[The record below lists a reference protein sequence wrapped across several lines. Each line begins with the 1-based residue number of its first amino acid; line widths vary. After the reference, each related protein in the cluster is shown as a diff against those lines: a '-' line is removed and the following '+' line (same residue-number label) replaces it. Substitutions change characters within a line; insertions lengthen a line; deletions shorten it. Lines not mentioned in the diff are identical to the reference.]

1 MGMIPVSEV
10 ADFDMFANITS
21 LDIVSS
27 TFNFTA
33 ENRTTFAPESLIELL
48 GQREPSF
55 EDSQK
60 DFKILA
66 VVLTDHSLSEDEWTK
81 VDATVEWFSNP
92 GDDGTYLYN
101 FWEAT
106 RGNGTVTIQNN

>member
-27 TFNFTA
+27 TFNFIA
-33 ENRTTFAPESLIELL
+33 ENRTTFSPESLIELL

-66 VVLTDHSLSEDEWTK
+66 VVLTDHSLSEEEWTK